1 MLSQQQNI
9 QPGKIS
15 YRPGEAGHKY
25 RCTCW
30 RVQITGAC
38 RLPQWLADWVMKE
51 GDEGRKI
58 EKALIG
64 YYGLKPPAKTVIISS
79 RA

>member
-1 MLSQQQNI
+1 
-9 QPGKIS
+9 
-15 YRPGEAGHKY
+15 
-25 RCTCW
+25 
-30 RVQITGAC
+30 
-38 RLPQWLADWVMKE
+38 VMKE

-58 EKALIG
+58 EKALIE